1 MYVAT
6 LPQLIIICGFYIYTK
21 RRLTSPIVVATLI
34 SWEVH
39 LSTMGSTVYRCH
51 NYYLGIIINLM
62 FNTKHEHNNTFPRSR
77 ARLRFRGG
85 T

>member
-1 MYVAT
+1 VDFIYVQNGDL
-6 LPQLIIICGFYIYTK
+6 LPQLLLQHQLVGKCIYQQ
-21 RRLTSPIVVATLI
+21 
-34 SWEVH
+34 WGVH
-39 LSTMGSTVYRCH
+39 VYRCH

-62 FNTKHEHNNTFPRSR
+62 FDTKHEHDNTFPRSR